1 METFRRSL
9 VEIFQRRL
17 TIEGSSPNELQLL
30 GDELLKD
37 LISTLDKPDDSGMLL
52 AHSPALIN
60 IIRGFLKKS

>member
-30 GDELLKD
+30 GDVLLKD

-52 AHSPALIN
+52 AL
-60 IIRGFLKKS
+60 